1 MPTPRDSDAVAARR
15 SAEPGGLPSQ
25 RAAYAASVDWSR
37 TRYAKSADLHVAYQV
52 LGDGELDLL
61 ILPYG
66 LNVSIDAHDDEP
78 HWNRF
83 ERRLGSFTRAIRFDP
98 RGLGLSDPFEAGSA
112 LTIEQWAQDAIAVL
126 DAVGSTRAALF
137 ATGGGGLV
145 ALMLC
150 AAHPERTT
158 AQVLTNCFARTAR
171 AADYPCGVPQHLIDS
186 FFDAVLD
193 SNAADG
199 AADVALLAPSL
210 AHDADFRTWWA
221 RAGRRGASPASAL
234 TIQSTLYSSDVRGL
248 LPSIKTP
255 TLVLHRTDNK
265 FIRVGHARYLADHIE
280 GAKLVEL
287 PGADHVPFAGDT
299 EALLAEVGEFL
310 TGTAGGGPSGERV
323 LATVLFSD
331 IVGST
336 SQAAEMGDGRWREM
350 LDDHDRAVARQVRR
364 FAGTQIKT
372 TGDGVLATFE
382 GPTQAIRCGVAMRDA
397 ARQLGLD
404 IRVGVHTGEIEK
416 RGNDIGGIAV
426 HIASRVQAEAEPGTV
441 LVSRVVTDLV
451 GGSGLSFR
459 PRGDYE
465 LKGVPGSWTLFTA
478 EL

>member
-1 MPTPRDSDAVAARR
+1 M
-15 SAEPGGLPSQ
+15 
-25 RAAYAASVDWSR
+25 
-37 TRYAKSADLHVAYQV
+37 
-52 LGDGELDLL
+52 
-61 ILPYG
+61 
-66 LNVSIDAHDDEP
+66 NVSIDAHDEEP
-78 HWNRF
+78 NWNRF

-98 RGLGLSDPFEAGSA
+98 RGLGLSDPLEAGSA

-126 DAVGSTRAALF
+126 DAVDSSRAALF

-171 AADYPCGVPQHLIDS
+171 APDYACGVPQRLIDA
-186 FFDAVLD
+186 FFDTVLD
-193 SNAADG
+193 SEAADG

-210 AHDADFRTWWA
+210 ANDADFRAWWS
-221 RAGRRGASPASAL
+221 RAGRRGASPASAHR
-234 TIQSTLYSSDVRGL
+234 IQSMLYRNDVRGL
-248 LPSIKTP
+248 LPSINTP
-255 TLVLHRTDNK
+255 TLVLHRTDNQ
-265 FIRVGHARYLADHIE
+265 FIRVGHGHYLADHID

-287 PGADHVPFAGDT
+287 QGADHVPFAGDT
-299 EALLAEVGEFL
+299 EALLAEVEEFL
-310 TGTAGGGPSGERV
+310 TGTTGAGPTGERV

-336 SQAAEMGDGRWREM
+336 SRAAAMGDGRWREV

-364 FAGTQIKT
+364 FAGTRIKT

-382 GPTQAIRCGVAMRDA
+382 GPTQAIRCGLAMRDA

-416 RGNDIGGIAV
+416 RGDDIGGIAV
-426 HIASRVQAEAEPGTV
+426 HIASRVQAAAEPGMV

-451 GGSGLSFR
+451 GGSGLSFS

-465 LKGVPGSWTLFTA
+465 LKGVPGSWPLFTA

>member
-1 MPTPRDSDAVAARR
+1 MMPFQV
-15 SAEPGGLPSQ
+15 G
-25 RAAYAASVDWSR
+25 AYAASVDWSQ

-112 LTIEQWAQDAIAVL
+112 LSIEQWVQDAIAVL
-126 DAVGSTRAALF
+126 DAVGSKRTALI

-150 AAHPERTT
+150 ATHPERTT
-158 AQVLTNCFARTAR
+158 AQVLINCFARVAR
-171 AADYPCGVPQHLIDS
+171 APDYPCGIPQHLLDS
-186 FFDAVLD
+186 FFDAVQD
-193 SNAADG
+193 SDTADG
-199 AADVALLAPSL
+199 VDDVALIAPSL
-210 AHDADFRTWWA
+210 AHDADFRAWWP
-221 RAGRRGASPASAL
+221 RAGRRGASPASAR
-234 TIQSTLYSSDVRGL
+234 TIQSTLNNSDIRGL
-248 LPSIKTP
+248 LPSINTP
-255 TLVLHRTDNK
+255 TLLVHRTDNR
-265 FIRVGHARYLADHIE
+265 FIRVGHGQYLAGHID

-287 PGADHVPFAGDT
+287 PGADHLPFAGDT
-299 EALLAEVGEFL
+299 EALLAEVEEFL
-310 TGTAGGGPSGERV
+310 TGTTGGGPTGERV

-336 SQAAEMGDGRWREM
+336 SQVAAMGDGRWRQV
-350 LDDHDRAVARQVRR
+350 LDDHDRVVARQVRR
-364 FAGTQIKT
+364 FAGTPIKT

-416 RGNDIGGIAV
+416 RGSDIGGIAV

-451 GGSGLSFR
+451 GGSGLSFS
-459 PRGDYE
+459 PKGDYV
-465 LKGVPGSWTLFTA
+465 LKGVPGSWPLFLA